1 MSPSSSSRGC
11 FSARGQTA
19 TSPQLQPPAH
29 FLPLWED
36 IAQWPGA
43 VRTRSLLH
51 VQPCPVSKDQLGQ
64 VLKEG
69 PISLCPCGPWWWWF
83 FRDGVGLLSCRRCYW
98 HLVWGWGSGGRM
110 VNFLKV

>member
-1 MSPSSSSRGC
+1 MSPSTSSRGC
-11 FSARGQTA
+11 FSARGQMA

-29 FLPLWED
+29 FLLLWED

-64 VLKEG
+64 VLKEA
-69 PISLCPCGPWWWWF
+69 PIFLSSCAWGGGKT
-83 FRDGVGLLSCRRCYW
+83 RVDAEVVGRVLLR
-98 HLVWGWGSGGRM
+98 LP
-110 VNFLKV
+110 

>member
-11 FSARGQTA
+11 FSARGQMA

-51 VQPCPVSKDQLGQ
+51 VQLCPVSKDQLGQ
-64 VLKEG
+64 VLKEV
-69 PISLCPCGPWWWWF
+69 PISLSSCGQQWWWWF
-83 FRDGVGLLSCRRCYW
+83 FRDGVGCSVALLQKVLLAFS
-98 HLVWGWGSGGRM
+98 VGVGGGGW
-110 VNFLKV
+110 